1 MKIGKILFKSTTD
14 IVNFV
19 HIVNRYPYRIDLVSG
34 NYRVDGK
41 SIMGIFSLPL
51 STAIQFEIYADD
63 CTDLTQ
69 ALQPCVVA

>member
-51 STAIQFEIYADD
+51 STAVQFEIYDDD

-69 ALQPCVVA
+69 ALQPFVVA